1 MVVARHQ
8 QDAAL
13 RRGARVAHVLEH
25 VAAAVHAGRLAV
37 PHGKHAI
44 DRALAGQVHLLRA
57 PHRGGSQL
65 FVHAGQ
71 ELDGVGFELR
81 LGFPQRFVQAAER
94 RAAVARDKAR
104 GVQAG
109 LLVAPFLHEHEAHQR
124 LDAAEVDPAFGGRVF
139 VVQRNAGEFV
149 GCHERKDSG

>member
-1 MVVARHQ
+1 M
-8 QDAAL
+8 
-13 RRGARVAHVLEH
+13 
-25 VAAAVHAGRLAV
+25 
-37 PHGKHAI
+37 
-44 DRALAGQVHLLRA
+44 
-57 PHRGGSQL
+57 
-65 FVHAGQ
+65 
-71 ELDGVGFELR
+71 R

-124 LDAAEVDPAFGGRVF
+124 LDAAQVDPAFGGRVF

-149 GCHERKDSG
+149 GCHEKKDSG